1 MKTVHFVRH
10 GETEENNKGV
20 WQGHSETTLNKKG
33 FEQAKLLAERFQK
46 DSFKVFTSDLL
57 RAKETAKFLSDTYES
72 RENLR
77 EINVGD
83 FAGKSVKE
91 TYSDN
96 SEIFTALQD
105 DSYAFPNGETVRE
118 FKNRVKSELDY
129 IFDKTEENSTT
140 IVVTHGFFIG
150 TVIGIVMGFSEY
162 PFPIGNIQNTAIST
176 VIKRD
181 SLMQVNKF
189 NDALHT
195 SNSYIDFPAKE
206 KNNVVTFI
214 RHGQTDSNV
223 GGIWQGHID
232 NPLNKVGIETAN
244 KLKNT
249 FSHYE
254 SYLSSPYKRAY
265 ETMKI
270 ISSLENIETSDLLTE
285 MNLGEWEGLSTSQI
299 MENYRDSF
307 IDALFINHKTKY
319 GVNGESIFEAGKRIE
334 SLLNQLKESRILLA
348 SHGGTIKAGITK
360 LISPPGDKAAS
371 SFTIPNNLGVSCLV
385 YENNKYYLWSYNVG
399 QIGYENFSYNK

>member
-10 GETEENNKGV
+10 GETEENKKGV

-33 FEQAKLLAERFQK
+33 VEQAKLLSERFQK

-96 SEIFTALQD
+96 SEIFTVLQD

-129 IFDKTEENSTT
+129 IFDNTEENSITV
-140 IVVTHGFFIG
+140 VVTHGFFIG
-150 TVIGIVMGFSEY
+150 TVIGIVMGFNEY

-181 SLMQVNKF
+181 SLMK
-189 NDALHT
+189 
-195 SNSYIDFPAKE
+195 
-206 KNNVVTFI
+206 
-214 RHGQTDSNV
+214 
-223 GGIWQGHID
+223 
-232 NPLNKVGIETAN
+232 
-244 KLKNT
+244 
-249 FSHYE
+249 
-254 SYLSSPYKRAY
+254 
-265 ETMKI
+265 
-270 ISSLENIETSDLLTE
+270 
-285 MNLGEWEGLSTSQI
+285 
-299 MENYRDSF
+299 
-307 IDALFINHKTKY
+307 
-319 GVNGESIFEAGKRIE
+319 
-334 SLLNQLKESRILLA
+334 
-348 SHGGTIKAGITK
+348 
-360 LISPPGDKAAS
+360 
-371 SFTIPNNLGVSCLV
+371 
-385 YENNKYYLWSYNVG
+385 
-399 QIGYENFSYNK
+399 